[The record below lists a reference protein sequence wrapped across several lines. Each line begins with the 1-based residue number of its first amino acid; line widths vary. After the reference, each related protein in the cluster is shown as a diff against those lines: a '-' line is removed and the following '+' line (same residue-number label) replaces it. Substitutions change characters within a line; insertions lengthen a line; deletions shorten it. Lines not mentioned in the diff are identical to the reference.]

1 MASVGGIVAGFD
13 TCILFPA
20 VIFLKNDERMKPWSD
35 GWKDAIFSANL
46 GMAAFGALFAGIIA
60 DTHGR
65 KKAIMLGDII
75 NTLGAFICCAA
86 FNKWILLIGVIFLGV
101 ATGMS
106 SHTVPLYI
114 AESCPS
120 YVRGRFITNYQVAV
134 TLGIM
139 LAYAVAGAF
148 SFIDPVYVGWRLMFT
163 FASVPSILQFIGF
176 WYLPQSPRFTF
187 EKEGIEA
194 CEKVF
199 EKIYEH
205 NEDWIRYEISQL
217 RAANERAA
225 KNKALYN

>member
-1 MASVGGIVAGFD
+1 MH
-13 TCILFPA
+13 LFH
-20 VIFLKNDERMKPWSD
+20 IK
-35 GWKDAIFSANL
+35 FS

-101 ATGMS
+101 ATGNLKVRDIYKLRILGMS

-120 YVRGRFITNYQVAV
+120 YVRGRFITSYQVAV

-148 SFIDPVYVGWRLMFT
+148 SFIDPVYVGWRYGKSL
-163 FASVPSILQFIGF
+163 L
-176 WYLPQSPRFTF
+176 YHLPIT
-187 EKEGIEA
+187 
-194 CEKVF
+194 
-199 EKIYEH
+199 
-205 NEDWIRYEISQL
+205 
-217 RAANERAA
+217 
-225 KNKALYN
+225 